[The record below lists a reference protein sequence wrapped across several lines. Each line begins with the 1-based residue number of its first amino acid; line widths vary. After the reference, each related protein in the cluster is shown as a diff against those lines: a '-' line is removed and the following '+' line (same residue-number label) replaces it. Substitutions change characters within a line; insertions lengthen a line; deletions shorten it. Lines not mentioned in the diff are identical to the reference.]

1 MSALELVCRTCDSK
15 AELTQEHHADKYTCP
30 KCKVSAYLQANG
42 VWLMLKRTNGGR
54 VFGLVAHSE
63 IEIVSTDTS
72 APDFP
77 FRAV

>member
-1 MSALELVCRTCDSK
+1 MNTIALECKSCDCK
-15 AELTQEHHADKYTCP
+15 TQVTQEHHAEKYACP
-30 KCKVSAYLQANG
+30 KCKVSVYRQTNG
-42 VWLMLKRTNGGR
+42 IWLMMKRTNGGR

-72 APDFP
+72 AADFP